1 MTSESK
7 ATKGAGWP
15 DIISAVK
22 TYLGFFVLIVLV
34 AEAVFGAIALQ
45 HTGSTQLLAMAAM
58 LMVIGLLI
66 SVVSFFAY
74 RKPEALLRGIASR
87 QEGEVLPT
95 TTFCGHIVGYWWE
108 WIIPDDAS
116 ALSLVEIF
124 ADATSGTVKM
134 KGRAFHTDGDLVA
147 LWESV
152 ASCVNA
158 SEQKLFYYWKG
169 WHPLHA
175 DEPYEGFGEISF
187 HNENGM
193 LHRAVG
199 FFSDTNLTDL
209 KTTRKKTVELH
220 RLSEQELQVIS
231 GDDRGALQALIRQKL
246 A

>member
-1 MTSESK
+1 MASEPKGTS
-7 ATKGAGWP
+7 ATGWG

-58 LMVIGLLI
+58 LAVIGLLI

-74 RKPEALLRGIASR
+74 RKPEALLRGIVSR
-87 QEGEVLPT
+87 QEGEALPT
-95 TTFCGHIVGYWWE
+95 AAFCGQIVGYWWE
-108 WIIPDDAS
+108 WIIPEDAS
-116 ALSLVEIF
+116 ALSLVEVC
-124 ADATSGTVKM
+124 ADEASGTVKM
-134 KGRAFHTDGDLVA
+134 KGRAFHTDGELVA
-147 LWESV
+147 LWESI

-158 SEQKLFYYWKG
+158 SEHKLFYYWKG
-169 WHPLHA
+169 WHPLHG

-187 HNENGM
+187 QNEKGI

-209 KTTRKKTVELH
+209 KTTRKKTVELR
-220 RLSEQELQVIS
+220 RLSEQELQVAS
-231 GDDRGALQALIRQKL
+231 GDDRSAIKALIQQKL